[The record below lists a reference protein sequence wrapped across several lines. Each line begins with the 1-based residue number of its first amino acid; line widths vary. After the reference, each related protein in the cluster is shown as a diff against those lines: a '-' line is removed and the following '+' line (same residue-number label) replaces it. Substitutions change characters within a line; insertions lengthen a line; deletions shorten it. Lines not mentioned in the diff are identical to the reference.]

1 MRSTNEYVIEW
12 VEGDKTATVTAPEG
26 SALSNKLIKLAS
38 ECPEDV
44 EMKHTE
50 LFHIPVKW
58 VKVSPPRQYSE
69 ETKKKMVERLQ
80 KGHSTP
86 TV

>member
-38 ECPEDV
+38 ECPDDV

-50 LFHIPVKW
+50 LFHVPVKW
-58 VKVSPPRQYSE
+58 VKVSQPRKVEYTE
-69 ETKKKMVERLQ
+69 EQRKKIGERLRNSREQ
-80 KGHSTP
+80 
-86 TV
+86 

>member
-38 ECPEDV
+38 ECPDDV
-44 EMKHTE
+44 EMKHSE
-50 LFHIPVKW
+50 LFHVPVKW
-58 VKVSPPRQYSE
+58 VSVRKPKQMNYTEEQLKARSDWMRQLHS
-69 ETKKKMVERLQ
+69 KK
-80 KGHSTP
+80 
-86 TV
+86 